1 MKKFRF
7 KYSPLVWVLIGLVIV
22 IFALGFIWNVF
33 NLAKGN
39 LSNTFNIVSYSFLS
53 LITLILTVFAISL
66 LVYGKYVIKRGYL
79 YTYFG
84 FIRSKIE
91 IKDIV
96 CITLFRKSNKL
107 VIYLKDQC
115 YSVIVISPDCYNDFV
130 LSLREQ
136 NKEIYYDTKIEG
148 ED

>member
-7 KYSPLVWVLIGLVIV
+7 KYSPIVWVLICLVILLCAGG
-22 IFALGFIWNVF
+22 FAWNVF

-39 LSNTFNIVSYSFLS
+39 LSNTFNVISYSFLCIITFG
-53 LITLILTVFAISL
+53 LIVFAISL
-66 LVYGKYVIKRGYL
+66 LVYGKYVIKNGKL

-84 FIRSKIE
+84 FIRFKI
-91 IKDIV
+91 DISDII
-96 CITLFRKSNKL
+96 CITLFKKSNKL
-107 VIYLKDQC
+107 VIYLKEQY
-115 YSVIVISPDCYNDFV
+115 YSVIVISPDDYNDFA

-136 NKEIYYDTKIEG
+136 NREIYYDMKIDG

>member
-7 KYSPLVWVLIGLVIV
+7 KYSPLVWVLICLVILLCAGG
-22 IFALGFIWNVF
+22 FAWNVF
-33 NLAKGN
+33 NLTKGN
-39 LSNTFNIVSYSFLS
+39 LSKTFNLVSYSFLCVVTF
-53 LITLILTVFAISL
+53 LLTVFAISL
-66 LVYGKYVIKRGYL
+66 LVYGKYVIKDGKL

-84 FIRSKIE
+84 FIRSKID
-91 IKDIV
+91 ISDIV
-96 CITLFRKSNKL
+96 CITLFKKSNKL

-115 YSVIVISPDCYNDFV
+115 YSVIVISPDDYNDFV

-136 NKEIYYDTKIEG
+136 NKEIYYDAKIDG